1 MKKVFLFA
9 LACMAAVSAQAK
21 EPKWFLNEK
30 PLPEKHILAT
40 SSLDSIVVQKSDGS
54 IHAWAEKGIEWKP
67 LVELVSPKLQSR
79 HVAENL
85 YFSVD
90 GTFYGR
96 LDKIDRIYIDAD
108 YVDAHVEEAHIPRE
122 KYIRAKYRGRKLIKI
137 RLRNSWDMELK
148 HKKDQEEREIHKL
161 WFDHIQNKQAQN
173 F

>member
-90 GTFYGR
+90 GPFTAGWTRSTESTSTPIMSTPMSRRHIFPGR
-96 LDKIDRIYIDAD
+96 NI
-108 YVDAHVEEAHIPRE
+108 
-122 KYIRAKYRGRKLIKI
+122 
-137 RLRNSWDMELK
+137 S
-148 HKKDQEEREIHKL
+148 
-161 WFDHIQNKQAQN
+161 AQN
-173 F
+173 TGAGN